1 MEELIG
7 KEEKML
13 GFWMW
18 GTDGKWATP
27 ETQREKKNGTRMEK
41 EFVLLTDYGIE
52 LESCLDHS
60 KEGQKLAANI
70 IIIIIIITT
79 TIIITITHISH

>member
-1 MEELIG
+1 MASGRLLKH
-7 KEEKML
+7 KE
-13 GFWMW
+13 
-18 GTDGKWATP
+18 
-27 ETQREKKNGTRMEK
+27 REKKNGTRMEK

-70 IIIIIIITT
+70 IIIIIIIT
-79 TIIITITHISH
+79 ITHISH